1 MVKENVSQEFKIKYI
16 DETKNY
22 FTEEINQNKLMRK
35 KHKKVCMTLNYNEHF
50 LILVPAI
57 TGYILI
63 SAFVSIVGISMG
75 ITSSA
80 VELKSYEIT
89 GGIKKSI
96 IQYKSIIKKKRRK
109 RQNIIV
115 NDLITNLNF

>member
-1 MVKENVSQEFKIKYI
+1 MSQEFKIKYI

-22 FTEEINQNKLMRK
+22 FTEELNQNKLMRK
-35 KHKKVCMTLNYNEHF
+35 KHKKVCTILNYNEHF

-63 SAFVSIVGISMG
+63 SAFISIVGISMG

-80 VELKSYEIT
+80 VELKSFEIT
-89 GGIKKSI
+89 AGIKKSI
-96 IQYKSIIKKKRRK
+96 IQYKSIIKEKRRK
-109 RQNIIV
+109 R
-115 NDLITNLNF
+115 

>member
-1 MVKENVSQEFKIKYI
+1 MVEENVSQEFKIKYI

-35 KHKKVCMTLNYNEHF
+35 KRKKVCMTLNYNEHF

-109 RQNIIV
+109 RQKIIV
-115 NDLITNLNF
+115 NDLNTNLNF